1 MSQRWPEAG
10 PTPGAAL
17 LLAVVLA
24 GAAIAGMMAAVVG
37 SMAGTRAI
45 YYAVVLGFIV
55 VGGLVAVTRREP
67 LRFVFLALILCVPF
81 AGTPVPPGRYEL
93 TVFDVVMVLLTIGLL
108 WKRLAGSPAATGPIF
123 PTGSLTLAWLLAV
136 PCVMFSY
143 FPAMSLKMFVL
154 TFAVY
159 TFSLYALEE
168 LKREGGFERLTRLLS
183 IALIVVAAGCFIE
196 SVLHVNL
203 SLSGTNLNRL
213 SYAAAGFEIYRSGGF
228 FQDGQKAG
236 AWLACMITFLL
247 VLAVRGRLRDPKL
260 RFLAWTG
267 IVLGLG
273 ALVTTVSRA
282 AILSCLAASVLAL
295 FVFNRWS
302 GAVKVLI
309 GAGAVAAAIVMA
321 LIPLDTWM
329 GILPAAVAE
338 RFSNSR
344 EEFLHRIMIWFDT
357 WNMFADQ
364 PMTGIGFGSF
374 RDYLKA
380 TQPAVSNYY
389 GLGEAEGVA
398 YVPDNPESGYFKILY
413 EGGILG
419 SLAVLI
425 VVLDAL
431 RRALGVVS
439 SSTNPDARTE
449 AIAALAA
456 LMVFSVTFV
465 TLFTVSDNRVAALV
479 AFFLALIWH
488 RSLERARMPSVRGT
502 HAGRPEARSHGRNRI

>member
-24 GAAIAGMMAAVVG
+24 GAAVAGTMVAVVG
-37 SMAGTRAI
+37 SSMAGTRAI
-45 YYAVVLGFIV
+45 YFAAVFGLIV
-55 VGGLVAVTRREP
+55 IGGLVAVTRREP
-67 LRFVFLALILCVPF
+67 LRFVFLALVLCIPI
-81 AGTPVPPGRYEL
+81 AGTPVPPARYEL
-93 TVFDVVMVLLTIGLL
+93 SVFDVVMVMLTIGLV
-108 WKRLAGSPAATGPIF
+108 WKRLAGSPAATAPIF
-123 PTGSLTLAWLLAV
+123 PTGSLTLAWLLAA
-136 PCVMFSY
+136 PCVVFSY
-143 FPAMSLKMFVL
+143 FPVMSLKMFLL
-154 TFAVY
+154 TFAAY
-159 TFSLYALEE
+159 AFSLYTLEE

-183 IALIVVAAGCFIE
+183 IALIVIAAGCFVE

-203 SLSGTNLNRL
+203 SLTGTNLNRL

-236 AWLACMITFLL
+236 AWLSCVIAFLL

-273 ALVTTVSRA
+273 ALVTTVSRT
-282 AILSCLAASVLAL
+282 AIVACLAASVLAL
-295 FVFNRWS
+295 LVFNRWS

-309 GAGAVAAAIVMA
+309 GAGAIAAAIAMA
-321 LIPLDTWM
+321 LVPLDTWM

-357 WNMFADQ
+357 WHMFADH
-364 PMTGIGFGSF
+364 PLTGIGFGSF

-389 GLGEAEGVA
+389 GLGEAEGIA

-413 EGGILG
+413 EGGIIG

-425 VVLDAL
+425 VIFDAL
-431 RRALGVVS
+431 RRMLGVIS

-465 TLFTVSDNRVAALV
+465 TLFTVADNRIGALV

-488 RSLERARMPSVRGT
+488 RSLQRAQPAPRAGT
-502 HAGRPEARSHGRNRI
+502 GRWNRR